1 MLRLKAVSSIL
12 EPAAQAG
19 SLGNPESEVL
29 LRFTEGPRFGGVF
42 CYQGRFRYL
51 DVSDDVVDGPP
62 GIRVVGSLARTCA
75 VAPQ

>member
-29 LRFTEGPRFGGVF
+29 LRFTEVPRFGGVF

-51 DVSDDVVDGPP
+51 DVSDDVVDGPL
-62 GIRVVGSLARTCA
+62 GLVLWGVLH
-75 VAPQ
+75 APVR